1 MKYITES
8 LYPTWGQTLEQDEVL
23 FEHHTKHQHLVIFK
37 NQQWGTVMMLD
48 GVVQTTEKD
57 EFIYH
62 EMMTH
67 VPMFAHHNPK
77 RVLIIGGGDGGILRE
92 ALKHPN
98 VEQVVQVEI
107 DQAVIDMC
115 CKYLPNHSA
124 GAFDDP
130 RVQVVIDD
138 GVNYV
143 NQTSELFD
151 VIISD
156 STDPI
161 GPGESLFTSVFYVG
175 IKKCLGD
182 GGVFVAQNGVCFMQ
196 MDEVVTTHQRLQP
209 LFEEVTFFSAAVPTY
224 VGGIMTFAW
233 ASQSTDLSHVELEA
247 LNKRYEQSKI
257 STRYYHPKIHSASFT
272 LPKYVSDALEQSH
285 A

>member
-1 MKYITES
+1 MSHITES
-8 LYPTWGQTLEQDEVL
+8 LYPGWGQTLKQDKVL
-23 FEHHTKHQHLVIFK
+23 FEHQTHHQHLVIFK

-67 VPMFAHHNPK
+67 VPMFAHPCPK

-92 ALKHPN
+92 VLKHQS

-115 CKYLPNHSA
+115 CQYLPKHSA
-124 GAFDDP
+124 GAFDDS
-130 RVQVVIDD
+130 RVRVIIDD

-143 NQTSELFD
+143 NQTSEQFD

-161 GPGESLFTSVFYVG
+161 GPGESLFTSVFYLG
-175 IKKCLGD
+175 IKKCLSK

-196 MDEVVTTHQRLQP
+196 MDELLNSHQRLQP
-209 LFEEVTFFSAAVPTY
+209 LFEDVTFYSAAVTTY
-224 VGGIMTFAW
+224 VGGMMTFAW
-233 ASQSTDLSHVELEA
+233 ASQTPSLKAVDENNLIRRFEES
-247 LNKRYEQSKI
+247 NI
-257 STRYYHPKIHSASFT
+257 STNYYHPQIHKASFV
-272 LPKYVSDALEQSH
+272 LPKYVNDALEQDH